1 MAQAKIW
8 DGTKWDSFFKGESL
22 NDYAKLAENNTF
34 TALNTF
40 RANIAVSNG
49 TAAGSQ
55 GQIILGNK
63 PQSAT
68 VQANIISSTTG
79 ALNYIATE
87 NTGHY
92 FRIGNNTAATSITT
106 NDSETAILSH
116 NAFEFA
122 RITNVGVAKW
132 LGNANTATTAN
143 NAKAMAIKENIP
155 VDSDL
160 NNYKVPGEYAIN
172 DSATAATL
180 INSPSVFAGQLTVTP
195 FFMQIYQEY
204 AGYSSSNIYGRRY
217 IRGWY
222 TSNSSIFWGPWQQF
236 AYKSKTIAGYGI
248 TDAYTKTE
256 VNNLISST
264 SAPAYTY
271 STVDLVAGS
280 SKLTTGTLYIVYE

>member
-1 MAQAKIW
+1 MAQIKIW
-8 DGTKWDSFFKGESL
+8 DGTKWDSFFKEGSL

-34 TALNTF
+34 TAFNTF
-40 RANIAVSNG
+40 RANLAVSNG
-49 TAAGSQ
+49 TTAGS
-55 GQIILGNK
+55 GGGVSFGVSPANE
-63 PQSAT
+63 T
-68 VQANIISSTTG
+68 VQARISADKFGGLFYHTSTG
-79 ALNYIATE
+79 QP
-87 NTGHY
+87 HV
-92 FRIGNNTAATSITT
+92 FRIGPNNDVLSIRGDALKMALSSNENLFATVTH
-106 NDSETAILSH
+106 A
-116 NAFEFA
+116 
-122 RITNVGVAKW
+122 GVAKW
-132 LGNANTATTAN
+132 LGNANTATTAD
-143 NAKAMAIKENIP
+143 NAKAMAIKEVIP

-160 NNYKVPGEYAIN
+160 NNYRVPGEYAIN

-195 FFMQIYQEY
+195 FLMQIYQEY
-204 AGYSSSNIYGRRY
+204 AGYDSSNLYGRRY

-222 TSNSSIFWGPWQQF
+222 NSNSSIFWGPWQQF